1 MQRLEPLK
9 FTPVYQDYVW
19 GGDRIRT
26 KFNRRDM
33 PIPCAESWEIADR
46 PEGMSIVAEGRFAGT
61 SLNDLV
67 VVYGE
72 KLLGRG
78 RKDRRFPLLIKII
91 DAREPLSVQVH
102 PSEESAERFGG
113 EPKTEAWHIL
123 EGGPLYASF
132 KRPSRKKELL
142 QAIQEERVGELLQK
156 IDARAGETLFIPGGR
171 IHAIGSGCMLFEV
184 QQNSN
189 STFRVYD
196 WGRKGRAL
204 HLDEACNCIK
214 FDDTASPLADS
225 PLLSTLFFTI
235 QQFEMGG
242 KLQIE
247 CNPETFQIFFHLER
261 GETVLLPADSEP
273 LALTPG
279 SYLKVII

>member
-1 MQRLEPLK
+1 
-9 FTPVYQDYVW
+9 
-19 GGDRIRT
+19 
-26 KFNRRDM
+26 
-33 PIPCAESWEIADR
+33 
-46 PEGMSIVAEGRFAGT
+46 
-61 SLNDLV
+61 
-67 VVYGE
+67 
-72 KLLGRG
+72 
-78 RKDRRFPLLIKII
+78 
-91 DAREPLSVQVH
+91 
-102 PSEESAERFGG
+102 
-113 EPKTEAWHIL
+113 
-123 EGGPLYASF
+123 
-132 KRPSRKKELL
+132 
-142 QAIQEERVGELLQK
+142 
-156 IDARAGETLFIPGGR
+156 
-171 IHAIGSGCMLFEV
+171 MLFEV

-235 QQFEMGG
+235 QQFETGG

-273 LALTPG
+273 LTLTPG